1 MIDVGNIVYYARVIP
16 QCDIYEVLGLTVRT
30 VDDDGW
36 CVGIDNDGTKQAFP
50 FDKEDVGTLV
60 FFSEKEAEET
70 VKTAK
75 KKYGV
80 RKLTKI
86 KEGEEENYE

>member
-1 MIDVGNIVYYARVIP
+1 MIEVGNKVYYARVIP
-16 QCDIYEVLGLTVRT
+16 QCDIFEVLKLTVRS

-36 CVGIDNDGTKQAFP
+36 CVGVDSDGTKQALP
-50 FDKEDVGTLV
+50 FDKDDVGTLI
-60 FFSEKEAEET
+60 FYSEKEASEV

-75 KKYGV
+75 KKFGV

-86 KEGEEENYE
+86 KEEEDGE